1 MSEHRFE
8 YENART
14 CLCRTMRGLPTL
26 REEAERGRAEGKK
39 EAEAHFEK
47 EMDRRVEE
55 LKRQCS
61 VQAENAH
68 RQYEELAQVT
78 RQLQEAGRKWREKY
92 FEEI

>member
-1 MSEHRFE
+1 MLWTTTFGTERIHITYQS
-8 YENART
+8 
-14 CLCRTMRGLPTL
+14 
-26 REEAERGRAEGKK
+26 AEPVYCCPVQRS
-39 EAEAHFEK
+39 EK